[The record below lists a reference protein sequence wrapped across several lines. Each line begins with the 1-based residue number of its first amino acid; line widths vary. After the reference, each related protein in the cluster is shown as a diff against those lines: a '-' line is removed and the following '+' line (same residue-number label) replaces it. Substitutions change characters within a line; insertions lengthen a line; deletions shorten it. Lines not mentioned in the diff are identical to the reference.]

1 MNLSPGILLIF
12 GIGVFGGILSAIV
25 VKRLSIPQVL
35 GYILMGV
42 LIGNSGLR
50 LVSQADIDMLKPFNF
65 FALGIIGF
73 LVGSEIR
80 FSTLKKYGLQ
90 FSAILF
96 AEGILAFLFVGIPVT
111 LIMITVTHSIPVS
124 IATGVVFGAIASA
137 TDPASTINVL
147 WEYRTAGVLTTTL
160 IAIVALDDALAMT
173 LYGLGTSLAQILSG
187 GDANILNQ
195 VFIICFDLFGSIGLG
210 IGAGFLLNY
219 FLHRSAYQD
228 HVTSAALG
236 ILLLCIGLAVR
247 LNMDVILTTMAI
259 GITVVN
265 LSPRRSQKLINHLK
279 SLSTPIYILFFVL
292 VGARL
297 GISTMPGWLW
307 IIVLVYIIGRSF
319 GKIVG
324 AWFGAKITNADD
336 VVRKFTGI
344 GLFAQGGVAIG
355 LSIMASQHL
364 NNIHISEELFLGDV
378 IIFGITATTFIV
390 QIIGPPLVK
399 LAVRQSGEIGKNL
412 TEDDIIAKWKVM
424 DVMSRSIIS
433 VLENSPLRTIFERFQ
448 TTGSPFLPVVDESN
462 KLLGI
467 ISIDQIKDAILDD
480 SFWDWLVAS
489 DIMAPPPEIVV
500 ENQSLSDA
508 INLMNQLYTEHL
520 PVSSS
525 SSYGVITGILDKRS
539 IKQAVNREILSL
551 RTTAG

>member
-80 FSTLKKYGLQ
+80 FSTLKKYGRQ

-160 IAIVALDDALAMT
+160 IAIVALDDALAMI

-210 IGAGFLLNY
+210 VGAGFLLNY

-297 GISTMPGWLW
+297 GISSMPGWLW

-399 LAVRQSGEIGKNL
+399 VAVRLSGEIGKNL

-424 DVMSRSIIS
+424 DVMNRNIIS
-433 VLENSPLRTIFERFQ
+433 VVENSPLRTIFERFQ
-448 TTGSPFLPVVDESN
+448 TTISPFLPVVDENN

-489 DIMAPPPEIVV
+489 DIMAPPPEIVI
-500 ENQSLSDA
+500 ENQPLSDA

-525 SSYGVITGILDKRS
+525 SSDGVITGILDRRL

>member
-80 FSTLKKYGLQ
+80 FSTLKKYRRQ

-187 GDANILNQ
+187 GDAHILNQ

-210 IGAGFLLNY
+210 VGAGFLLNY

-228 HVTSAALG
+228 QVTSAALG
-236 ILLLCIGLAVR
+236 ILLLCIGLSVR

-297 GISTMPGWLW
+297 GISSMPGWLW

-364 NNIHISEELFLGDV
+364 NNIHISEGLFLGDV

-399 LAVRQSGEIGKNL
+399 VAVRLSGEIGKNL

-424 DVMSRSIIS
+424 DVMNRSIIS
-433 VLENSPLRTIFERFQ
+433 VVENSPLRTIFERFQ
-448 TTGSPFLPVVDESN
+448 TTNSPFLPVVDKKN

-489 DIMAPPPEIVV
+489 DIMAPPPEIVI

-525 SSYGVITGILDKRS
+525 SSDGVITGILDRRL

>member
-80 FSTLKKYGLQ
+80 FSTLKKYGRQ

-147 WEYRTAGVLTTTL
+147 WEYRAAGALTTTL

-187 GDANILNQ
+187 GDAHILNQ
-195 VFIICFDLFGSIGLG
+195 LFIICFDLFGSIGLG

-236 ILLLCIGLAVR
+236 ILLLCIGLSVR

-265 LSPRRSQKLINHLK
+265 LSPRRSQELINHLK

-297 GISTMPGWLW
+297 GISSMPGWLW

-390 QIIGPPLVK
+390 QVIGPPLVK
-399 LAVRQSGEIGKNL
+399 VAVHLSGEIGKNL

-424 DVMSRSIIS
+424 DVMNRNITS
-433 VLENSPLRTIFERFQ
+433 VVENSPLRTIFERLQ
-448 TTGSPFLPVVDESN
+448 TTTLPFLPVVDESN

-489 DIMAPPPEIVV
+489 DIMAPPPEIVI
-500 ENQSLSDA
+500 ENQSLSNA

-520 PVSSS
+520 PVFSSS
-525 SSYGVITGILDKRS
+525 SDGVITGILDRRS